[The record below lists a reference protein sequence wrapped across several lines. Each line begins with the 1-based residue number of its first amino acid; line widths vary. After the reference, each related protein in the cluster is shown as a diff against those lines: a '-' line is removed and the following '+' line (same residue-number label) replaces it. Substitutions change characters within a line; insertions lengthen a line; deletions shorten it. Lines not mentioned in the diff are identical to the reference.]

1 MCVLLSDVVFKHSE
15 KLFRK
20 TDLLKTCRKSK
31 YLGKK
36 IWRNALAWKSK
47 KLQGIFGKTFIW
59 HYYLQLSFVYKT
71 VSQISFKL
79 FCSGD
84 KIIRVKN
91 YQSSIGN
98 EVDFRDILNVSPDI
112 LAKNWNFKKLRQ
124 WFCRWKSTDNNDIN
138 IFLSLENPCTFLLAK
153 NRPENAF

>member
-1 MCVLLSDVVFKHSE
+1 MLVQYFINRYIFSSIKEASWLINKVMCVLLSDVVFKHSE

-20 TDLLKTCRKSK
+20 TDVLKTCRKSK

-84 KIIRVKN
+84 KRPLSEFPSKW
-91 YQSSIGN
+91 GWLGHN
-98 EVDFRDILNVSPDI
+98 EHFPKYLG
-112 LAKNWNFKKLRQ
+112 
-124 WFCRWKSTDNNDIN
+124 
-138 IFLSLENPCTFLLAK
+138 
-153 NRPENAF
+153 